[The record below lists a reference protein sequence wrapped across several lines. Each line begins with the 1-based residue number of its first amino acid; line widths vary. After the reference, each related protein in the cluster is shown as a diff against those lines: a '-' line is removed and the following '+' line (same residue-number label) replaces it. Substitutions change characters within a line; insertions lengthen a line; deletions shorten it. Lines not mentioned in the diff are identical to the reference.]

1 MRVGVGIAII
11 VIASSTLMARGQSLQ
26 EQDICAKQ
34 AESTVAQLLGQGGND
49 GGRYQSHYNTK
60 LKKCLLLFD
69 LSNLSAI
76 LIDASE
82 RRPFA
87 YYLGLPPVTCELT
100 PPFQEKT
107 SCSSKEEFDA
117 FVAKYMEE

>member
-11 VIASSTLMARGQSLQ
+11 VIASSTLIARGQSLQ

-76 LIDASE
+76 LIDAFE

-87 YYLGLPPVTCELT
+87 
-100 PPFQEKT
+100 
-107 SCSSKEEFDA
+107 
-117 FVAKYMEE
+117 